1 MSVWKLPGGWVEL
14 RSLNG
19 HDERG
24 IDNSDLPAAL
34 GLIDRVLVARTGALA
49 GPGNAAGLTSPLR
62 DRVLA
67 GIYVHTYGDLIA
79 SSPQCA
85 RCDARYDLSFALT
98 DVLAA
103 LPMQSIG
110 SDGTFEHDG
119 TRFRL
124 PTGADELAVMGLRAD
139 DARRELARRCTV
151 DGAADVDAVE
161 AAMEAVAPLINVDLD
176 ATCPEC
182 GAVQH
187 IRFDIGQYLLKRLID
202 DQKRLP
208 NEVHALAV
216 AYHWGLDEI
225 LSLSRT
231 ERRRYLALIER
242 SAGSGTRSAVGT
254 LRRTGA

>member
-24 IDNSDLPAAL
+24 IENADLPAAL
-34 GLIDRVLVARTGALA
+34 WLIDRVLVARDGALS
-49 GPGNAAGLTSPLR
+49 GPGDAAALTTPMR

-67 GIYVHTYGDLIA
+67 GIYVQTYGDLIA
-79 SSPQCA
+79 SSPQCV

-103 LPMQSIG
+103 LPMQDVG
-110 SDGTFEHDG
+110 PDGVFERDG
-119 TRFRL
+119 IRFRL
-124 PTGADELAVMGLRAD
+124 PTGADELAVYGLSAD

-151 DGAADVDAVE
+151 DGEAPVEAVE
-161 AAMEAVAPLINVDLD
+161 AAMEAVAPLVNIDLD
-176 ATCPEC
+176 APCPEC
-182 GAVQH
+182 GTVQH
-187 IRFDIGQYLLKRLID
+187 VRFDIGQYLLKRLID

-225 LSLSRT
+225 LSLSRI

-242 SAGSGTRSAVGT
+242 SAGSSTRSAIGT
-254 LRRTGA
+254 RRRTGA